1 LECFVENY
9 WPGNGNGG
17 EADLS
22 GTLLT
27 ITLWQLRSKSR
38 FLFGFEKIGS
48 SKNKSK
54 DKMRGFFAALRM
66 TSTNGDG
73 CKRKECSGK
82 WEGQRQRR
90 CG

>member
-27 ITLWQLRSKSR
+27 LWQLRSKSR
-38 FLFGFEKIGS
+38 FLFGFEKIAAKTKAKTKCGGS
-48 SKNKSK
+48 S
-54 DKMRGFFAALRM
+54 LR
-66 TSTNGDG
+66 S
-73 CKRKECSGK
+73 E
-82 WEGQRQRR
+82 
-90 CG
+90 